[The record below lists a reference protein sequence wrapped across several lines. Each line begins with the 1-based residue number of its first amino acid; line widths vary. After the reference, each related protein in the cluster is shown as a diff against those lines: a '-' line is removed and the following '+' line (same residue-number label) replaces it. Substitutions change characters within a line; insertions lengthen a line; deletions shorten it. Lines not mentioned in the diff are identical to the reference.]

1 MRKER
6 TEQEKKIKDLREQIG
21 NLTDEKKSTSHE
33 LSKKNESIKE
43 SEKELKEAKIKIE
56 ELENQVSRLK
66 SELEV
71 NERNHKEAD
80 LGRAELAAR
89 IDELEKIV
97 AERKAADERKMVREI
112 QQEEGF
118 SLTNEEPE
126 EKPSLQ
132 ITGMKNV
139 EIY

>member
-1 MRKER
+1 M
-6 TEQEKKIKDLREQIG
+6 
-21 NLTDEKKSTSHE
+21 TDEKKSTSHE